1 MTSEKLHDALSLL
14 PADLVAETDVLRTQA
29 KKPQVH
35 WQRWA
40 AMAACLAV
48 VLLAGTM
55 FSRLFGP
62 KGSSKTAAAVDK
74 APMSIA
80 EAADQKNAAPN
91 FDAIEE
97 AAPADGGH
105 THAPAGEPETTDG
118 TEDGYCGNTSATV
131 MLDGSAY
138 TLSGSDAVTLTA
150 ILENLDYTS
159 DDICSCSAEFTVETE
174 VSTEYEVNLTE
185 YFVRCDAG
193 QAALTPKA
201 GGRHPGDRRAAGR
214 IIPLF
219 PRNISPIMFN
229 LRKSRQ

>member
-14 PADLVAETDVLRTQA
+14 PADLVAETDALRTQA

-62 KGSSKTAAAVDK
+62 KGSSKTTAAVDQFQ
-74 APMSIA
+74 MFVA
-80 EAADQKNAAPN
+80 EAPDRENAAP
-91 FDAIEE
+91 ES
-97 AAPADGGH
+97 AAPALGEAKADRPDDDH
-105 THAPAGEPETTDG
+105 THAPAGEPESTND
-118 TEDGYCGNTSATV
+118 TEDGYCGNTSVTV
-131 MLDGSAY
+131 TLGGSAY
-138 TLSGSDAVTLTA
+138 TLSGSNAVTLTA

-174 VSTEYEVNLTE
+174 IGTEYEVNLTE
-185 YFVRCDAG
+185 YFARCDAG
-193 QAALTPKA
+193 QAALTQKQA
-201 GGRHPGDRRAAGR
+201 DAIREIVQRLGE
-214 IIPLF
+214 
-219 PRNISPIMFN
+219 
-229 LRKSRQ
+229 

>member
-1 MTSEKLHDALSLL
+1 MTSEKLHDALNLL
-14 PADLVAETDVLRTQA
+14 PADLVAETDALRTQA

-55 FSRLFGP
+55 FSRFFGHM
-62 KGSSKTAAAVDK
+62 GSSKTSAAVDK

-91 FDAIEE
+91 FDTVEE

-105 THAPAGEPETTDG
+105 IHTPADEPENANG

-131 MLDGSAY
+131 TLDGSAY
-138 TLSGSDAVTLTA
+138 MLSGSDAITLTD
-150 ILENLDYTS
+150 ILEHLYYNS
-159 DDICSCSAEFTVETE
+159 NDICSCSAEFTVETE
-174 VSTEYEVNLTE
+174 IGTEYEVNLTE
-185 YFVRCDAG
+185 YFARCDAG
-193 QAALTPKA
+193 QAALTQKQTDA
-201 GGRHPGDRRAAGR
+201 IRE
-214 IIPLF
+214 IIDQLEE
-219 PRNISPIMFN
+219 
-229 LRKSRQ
+229 

>member
-1 MTSEKLHDALSLL
+1 MTSEKLHDALNLL
-14 PADLVAETDVLRTQA
+14 PADLIAGTDALRTKP

-55 FSRLFGP
+55 FSHLFGRM
-62 KGSSKTAAAVDK
+62 GSSKTAAAVDK

-105 THAPAGEPETTDG
+105 THAPAGEPEATGG

-131 MLDGSAY
+131 TLDGSAH
-138 TLSGSDAVTLTA
+138 TISGSDAVTLTA
-150 ILENLDYTS
+150 ILE
-159 DDICSCSAEFTVETE
+159 TE
-174 VSTEYEVNLTE
+174 VGTEYEVNLTD
-185 YFVRCDAG
+185 YFARCDAG
-193 QAALTPKA
+193 QAALTRKQA
-201 GGRHPGDRRAAGR
+201 DAIRE
-214 IIPLF
+214 IIERLGE
-219 PRNISPIMFN
+219 
-229 LRKSRQ
+229 

>member
-14 PADLVAETDVLRTQA
+14 PADLVTETDALRTQA

-55 FSRLFGP
+55 FSHFFGHM
-62 KGSSKTAAAVDK
+62 GSSKTSAAVDK
-74 APMSIA
+74 AQMSIA
-80 EAADQKNAAPN
+80 EAAAQKNTAPN
-91 FDAIEE
+91 FGSVEE

-105 THAPAGEPETTDG
+105 SHDPAGEPETTGG
-118 TEDGYCGNTSATV
+118 TEDGYCGNISVTV
-131 MLDGSAY
+131 TLDGSAY

-159 DDICSCSAEFTVETE
+159 DDICSCSTEFTVETE
-174 VSTEYEVNLTE
+174 VGTEYEINLTE
-185 YFVRCDAG
+185 YFARCDTW
-193 QAALTPKA
+193 QAALTQKQA
-201 GGRHPGDRRAAGR
+201 DAIREIVERLGE
-214 IIPLF
+214 
-219 PRNISPIMFN
+219 
-229 LRKSRQ
+229 

>member
-14 PADLVAETDVLRTQA
+14 PADLVAETDALRTQA

-62 KGSSKTAAAVDK
+62 KGSSKTTAAVDK

-80 EAADQKNAAPN
+80 EAA
-91 FDAIEE
+91 
-97 AAPADGGH
+97 APADGGH
-105 THAPAGEPETTDG
+105 SHDPAGEPESANDM
-118 TEDGYCGNTSATV
+118 EDGYCGNTSATV
-131 MLDGSAY
+131 TLDGSVY
-138 TLSGSDAVTLTA
+138 TLPGSDAITLTA
-150 ILENLDYTS
+150 ILEHLDYTS
-159 DDICSCSAEFTVETE
+159 DDICSCSAEFTVKTE
-174 VSTEYEVNLTE
+174 IGAEYEVNLTE

-193 QAALTPKA
+193 QAALTQKQA
-201 GGRHPGDRRAAGR
+201 DAIREIVERLGE
-214 IIPLF
+214 
-219 PRNISPIMFN
+219 
-229 LRKSRQ
+229 

>member
-14 PADLVAETDVLRTQA
+14 PADLVTETDALRTQA

-55 FSRLFGP
+55 FSHFFGHM
-62 KGSSKTAAAVDK
+62 GSSKTSAAVDK
-74 APMSIA
+74 AQMSIA
-80 EAADQKNAAPN
+80 EA
-91 FDAIEE
+91 

-105 THAPAGEPETTDG
+105 SHDPAGEPETTGG
-118 TEDGYCGNTSATV
+118 TEDGYCGNISVTV
-131 MLDGSAY
+131 TLDGSAY

-174 VSTEYEVNLTE
+174 IGTEYEVNLTG
-185 YFVRCDAG
+185 YFARCDAG
-193 QAALTPKA
+193 QAVLTQKQA
-201 GGRHPGDRRAAGR
+201 DAIREIVQRLGE
-214 IIPLF
+214 
-219 PRNISPIMFN
+219 
-229 LRKSRQ
+229 

>member
-14 PADLVAETDVLRTQA
+14 PADLVAETDALRTQA

-62 KGSSKTAAAVDK
+62 KGSSKTTAAVDQFQ
-74 APMSIA
+74 MFVA
-80 EAADQKNAAPN
+80 EASDRENAAP
-91 FDAIEE
+91 ALGE
-97 AAPADGGH
+97 AKADRPDDDH
-105 THAPAGEPETTDG
+105 THAPADEPESANG
-118 TEDGYCGNTSATV
+118 TEDGYCGNTSVTV
-131 MLDGSAY
+131 TLDGSAY

-159 DDICSCSAEFTVETE
+159 DNICSCSTEFTVETE
-174 VSTEYEVNLTE
+174 VGTEYEVNLTE
-185 YFVRCDAG
+185 YFARCDTW
-193 QAALTPKA
+193 QAALTQKQA
-201 GGRHPGDRRAAGR
+201 DAIREIVQRLGE
-214 IIPLF
+214 
-219 PRNISPIMFN
+219 
-229 LRKSRQ
+229 

>member
-1 MTSEKLHDALSLL
+1 
-14 PADLVAETDVLRTQA
+14 
-29 KKPQVH
+29 
-35 WQRWA
+35 
-40 AMAACLAV
+40 
-48 VLLAGTM
+48 M
-55 FSRLFGP
+55 FSYFFGHM
-62 KGSSKTAAAVDK
+62 GSSKTAAAADK

-105 THAPAGEPETTDG
+105 THAPADEPESANS

-131 MLDGSAY
+131 TLDGSAY

-159 DDICSCSAEFTVETE
+159 DDICSCSTEFTVETE
-174 VSTEYEVNLTE
+174 IGTEYEVNLTE

-193 QAALTPKA
+193 QAALTQKQA
-201 GGRHPGDRRAAGR
+201 DAIREIVEWLGE
-214 IIPLF
+214 
-219 PRNISPIMFN
+219 
-229 LRKSRQ
+229 